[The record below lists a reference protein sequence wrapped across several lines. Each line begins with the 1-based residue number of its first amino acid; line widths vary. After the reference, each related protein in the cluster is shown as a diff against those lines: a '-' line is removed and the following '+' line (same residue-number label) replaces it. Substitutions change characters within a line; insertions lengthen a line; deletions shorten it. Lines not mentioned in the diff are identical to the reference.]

1 MHSVVMESLEE
12 YLSGVLA
19 PAARRVIEA
28 HLETCPGCREEVRG
42 FEEVSQL
49 FDSLRTDEPVS
60 PSLGFYAGVMRQV
73 ETQRPA
79 PSLSSLFALDFT
91 FGRRLAFA
99 SLLTLALLGG
109 FFVSRE
115 TDYSPAPSP
124 EFVMAQDHSSAGPDR
139 DRMLVTL
146 TSYDER

>member
-28 HLETCPGCREEVRG
+28 HLDACPECREEVRG
-42 FEEVSQL
+42 MEDIAQL
-49 FDSLRTDEPVS
+49 FVSLRADEPIS
-60 PSLGFYAGVMRQV
+60 PSLGFYAGVIRQV
-73 ETQRPA
+73 EAQRPA
-79 PSLSSLFALDFT
+79 PTLSSLFALDFT
-91 FGRRLAFA
+91 FGRRLVFA
-99 SLLTLALLGG
+99 SLLTLAVLGSY
-109 FFVSRE
+109 FVSRE
-115 TDYSPAPSP
+115 TDYSAGPSP
-124 EFVMAQDHSSAGPDR
+124 ESVMAQDHSSSGPDR